1 MSLEKGISGALSGA
15 QAGAMIGGTPGAIV
29 GGAIGLVGGLFSGNE
44 EQKKAERL
52 AREVD
57 AIIADLGLPPNTAK
71 PLLLQK
77 FKVEGL
83 YTPELEQ
90 YIDLK
95 ESEAGKV
102 QEDPS
107 LRESQMGALR
117 LMAQRADAGLTA
129 QDRAAFNKLRNEVAA
144 QEQGRQKSII
154 QEMQARG
161 QGGSGAE
168 LVARL
173 LSSQAS
179 ANRAAQEGDDIAAAA
194 SRNALE
200 AVARYG
206 TMSGEIRRQ
215 DFETASKIAE
225 ARDLRNKMLYENS
238 VNMQQRNVRSQNE
251 GKMFNINKAQEVSD
265 ANVRAA
271 NEELKRQVEAQA
283 KDYENR
289 RILADMKIKAKTGNY
304 NAINA
309 AQQLDSEKFSNIVSG
324 VAKTA
329 PEIWD
334 SIKKYNANSSSTNKS
349 TQPEEKDKMKKS

>member
-1 MSLEKGISGALSGA
+1 
-15 QAGAMIGGTPGAIV
+15 
-29 GGAIGLVGGLFSGNE
+29 
-44 EQKKAERL
+44 
-52 AREVD
+52 
-57 AIIADLGLPPNTAK
+57 
-71 PLLLQK
+71 
-77 FKVEGL
+77 
-83 YTPELEQ
+83 
-90 YIDLK
+90 
-95 ESEAGKV
+95 
-102 QEDPS
+102 
-107 LRESQMGALR
+107 
-117 LMAQRADAGLTA
+117 
-129 QDRAAFNKLRNEVAA
+129 
-144 QEQGRQKSII
+144 
-154 QEMQARG
+154 
-161 QGGSGAE
+161 
-168 LVARL
+168 
-173 LSSQAS
+173 
-179 ANRAAQEGDDIAAAA
+179 
-194 SRNALE
+194 
-200 AVARYG
+200 
-206 TMSGEIRRQ
+206 MSGEIRRQ

>member
-15 QAGAMIGGTPGAIV
+15 QAGATIGGAPGAIV
-29 GGAIGLVGGLFSGNE
+29 GGAIGLIGGLFAGKK
-44 EQKKAERL
+44 EQEKAERL

-71 PLLLQK
+71 PLLLEK
-77 FKVEGL
+77 FKLAGI

-90 YIDLK
+90 SIDLK

-168 LVARL
+168 LAARL
-173 LSSQAS
+173 LSSQA
-179 ANRAAQEGDDIAAAA
+179 ATNRAAQEGDDIAAAA

-200 AVARYG
+200 AAARYG

-225 ARDLRNKMLYENS
+225 AKDLRNRMLYENS

-265 ANVRAA
+265 ANVRAE
-271 NEELKRQVEAQA
+271 NKELERQADAQA

-304 NAINA
+304 NAINE
-309 AQQLDSEKFSNIVSG
+309 AQQRDSEKFSNIVSG

-334 SIKKYNANSSSTNKS
+334 SIKKYDENNKS
-349 TQPEEKDKMKKS
+349 KQPEEKDKLKNPEKK